1 MPKSQK
7 QPNAVLKPLIIVIIT
22 VILLVI
28 FILFALLFAPQEEE
42 HKESIP
48 IFTIAERD
56 WITKEQ
62 WEVNHTIAVF
72 DETIHPGS
80 SGEYQFILR
89 NESDV
94 DLWFGIHLF
103 ERINTTISAH
113 SFMRYQLTMDDVV
126 VDNNKV
132 EWHRAEEIK
141 YQGIRLLPGADH
153 LFSLKWEW
161 PFENGNDEEDTLIGV
176 AGGTVSISFIVFAE
190 VAA

>member
-1 MPKSQK
+1 MPKSQN
-7 QPNAVLKPLIIVIIT
+7 QRSILKPLIIVIVT

-28 FILFALLFAPQEEE
+28 FLLFALLFASQDEERPID
-42 HKESIP
+42 HIP
-48 IFTIAERD
+48 EFTIAERD

-62 WEVNHTIAVF
+62 WEVHNTIAVF

-80 SGEYQFILR
+80 SGEYQFILK

-103 ERINTTISAH
+103 EYLNTTISAR
-113 SFMRYQLTMDDVV
+113 SFMRYQLTMDDIV

-153 LFSLKWEW
+153 LFTLKWEW

-176 AGGTVSISFIVFAE
+176 TGGTVSISFIVFAE